1 MCNRV
6 VWSKI
11 PSKAIGIVFEQSI
24 DRYGIRILT
33 DTNLVVFTGE
43 NFLLALP
50 IERLTV
56 DQLSAN
62 SWPTVA
68 RQTVNSWLTVGRQ
81 LADRW
86 QTVSFGNC
94 SSLLSKLRRIW
105 SNAVDY
111 LLECLCIIFQPNHFP
126 QLMNTVAKI
135 IISQGNGKFV
145 AYIHHVWNAKAKPL
159 RTEFPVFWEFLG
171 ILKNSQLCKWPLQ
184 TEFPVFWEFLGIP
197 RNS

>member
-1 MCNRV
+1 MADC
-6 VWSKI
+6 W
-11 PSKAIGIVFEQSI
+11 PSVGRLSVDSQPTV
-24 DRYGIRILT
+24 GCM
-33 DTNLVVFTGE
+33 
-43 NFLLALP
+43 LADY
-50 IERLTV
+50 RLTV

-62 SWPTVA
+62 SWPTVT
-68 RQTVNSWLTVGRQ
+68 RQTANSWLTVDRQ

-94 SSLLSKLRRIW
+94 SSLLPKLRRIW

-145 AYIHHVWNAKAKPL
+145 AYIHHVWNAKAKISWQ
-159 RTEFPVFWEFLG
+159 EWGGCMWE
-171 ILKNSQLCKWPLQ
+171 
-184 TEFPVFWEFLGIP
+184 
-197 RNS
+197 